1 MNWERLLRGELGLT
15 VDILF
20 GFIIGALVIHTGL
33 ADRLMRRALPRLKQ
47 LGIGATL
54 GSALTVSVGSSK
66 AGAAI
71 VASAL
76 AEGKISPRTARW
88 GTLMLAFPA
97 YARRWVTTMTLSCSL
112 AGVAGAIFA
121 LTLLLRSAAKF
132 ALELTVLCHGEHEDV
147 PLDEIGGHTP
157 RDSAKRF
164 ALRLL
169 RTLPWAWSF
178 YALAMLLVPPVE
190 RGLHA
195 WLKDL
200 AFFPLPSLAVAAAS
214 FAHISA
220 ALALAGG
227 SIAAGELTTAEAV
240 FALLFGNSL
249 SLLTRLVRTNAG
261 YYFGFFPR
269 EVAQSM
275 LMWNIAAST
284 LLGLLT
290 LGLAALP
297 LLF

>member
-1 MNWERLLRGELGLT
+1 MTWTRLLYGELNLT
-15 VDILF
+15 IDLLI
-20 GFIIGALVIHTGL
+20 GFLVGAVIIRTGL
-33 ADRLMRRALPRLKQ
+33 ADRLLRRLLPRLKRF
-47 LGIGATL
+47 GIGATL
-54 GSALTVSVGSSK
+54 AAALTVSIGSSK

-76 AEGKISPRTARW
+76 DSGRISTRTARW

-97 YARRWVTTMTLSCSL
+97 YVRRWISTMILACSL
-112 AGVAGAIFA
+112 AGAAGAWFA

-132 ALELTVLCHGEHEDV
+132 IIELFILNRGEHDDA
-147 PLDEIGGHTP
+147 PLEELEGKTREESVIN
-157 RDSAKRF
+157 F
-164 ALRLL
+164 ARRVLK
-169 RTLPWAWSF
+169 TVPWAWLF

-190 RGLHA
+190 RALHA
-195 WLKDL
+195 WLKGST
-200 AFFPLPSLAVAAAS
+200 FFPLPALAVAAAS
-214 FAHISA
+214 FAHVSA

-227 SIAAGELTTAEAV
+227 SLAVGEVTTAQAV

-269 EVAQSM
+269 DVARSM
-275 LMWNIAAST
+275 LIWNLAASAV
-284 LLGLLT
+284 LGLLT
-290 LGLAALP
+290 LTIAAMP